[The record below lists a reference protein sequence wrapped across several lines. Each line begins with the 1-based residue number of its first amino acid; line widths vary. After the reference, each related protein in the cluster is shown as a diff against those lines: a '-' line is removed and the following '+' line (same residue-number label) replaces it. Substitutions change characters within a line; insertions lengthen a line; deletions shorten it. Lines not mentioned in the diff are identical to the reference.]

1 MPACR
6 KRALA
11 WEREKRQ
18 LRPLGALLFL
28 AGDGSAAYSGENA
41 EDKKIRV
48 DKNIVHKRYIDS
60 GKEIV
65 LGKAMAKILLVDDD
79 VRLSEVIDDWLTAD
93 EHVVEYQSTGLG
105 GWEKMASVDYDVIIL
120 DWNLPDSTGP
130 ELCKRFRDSGKT
142 TPVLLLT
149 GRNQIASKVEGLDS
163 GADDYLTKPFSPKEL
178 SARLRA
184 LLRRFMSKPA
194 AAEVISAGTLTMDRK
209 ARTVTRAGEQLIHLL
224 PREFALLEFFMLNPE
239 HVFSANEIM
248 DKVWSEENESSPD
261 TVRVH
266 ITKLRSKLA
275 VDGEESP
282 IKTVH
287 RVGYKFSTGLI

>member
-1 MPACR
+1 
-6 KRALA
+6 
-11 WEREKRQ
+11 
-18 LRPLGALLFL
+18 
-28 AGDGSAAYSGENA
+28 
-41 EDKKIRV
+41 
-48 DKNIVHKRYIDS
+48 
-60 GKEIV
+60 
-65 LGKAMAKILLVDDD
+65 MAKILLVDDD

-93 EHVVEYQSTGLG
+93 EHVVEYQSTGRG
-105 GWEKMASVDYDVIIL
+105 GWEKMANVDYDLIIL

-130 ELCKRFRDSGKT
+130 ELCRRFRDSGKT

-149 GRNQIASKVEGLDS
+149 GKNQIENKVEGLDA

-184 LLRRFMSKPA
+184 LLRRFLNKPA
-194 AAEVISAGTLTMDRK
+194 AADVISAGSLTMDRK
-209 ARTVTRAGEQLIHLL
+209 ARRVTRANEPVHLL

-248 DKVWSEENESSPD
+248 DNVWSEENESSPD

-287 RVGYKFSTGLI
+287 RVGYKFSTAS